1 MKKMIL
7 FFFMFILLCPPIAF
21 GLPIDVAGQTLDQE
35 DLIYLLSRQ
44 MGVEKDVAALAWTE
58 MDQAERGKFLS
69 HVIDVVV
76 LAEAGNLRGLSF
88 NDDVQRQL
96 RWDRINTMAK
106 AYVDRIKM
114 DWILND
120 KEIKSFYEKNI
131 QRYVAPVKV
140 LARIDNPPMEGT
152 PRWYRM
158 EELPSDVKN
167 ALKNRLILG
176 KLPPFVGGDGQVW
189 SVEIL
194 EFGVSAPLPLIQV
207 REQVIKDIKSTLLDE
222 ELSRLKNRF
231 SVKMGVD
238 TK

>member
-1 MKKMIL
+1 MKKML
-7 FFFMFILLCPPIAF
+7 VFFFMFILFCPPIAF

-58 MDQAERGKFLS
+58 MGQAERENFSS
-69 HVIDVVV
+69 HVVDVLL
-76 LAEAGNLRGLSF
+76 LAQAGALRGLSF

-96 RWDRINTMAK
+96 RWDRVNTLAK

-114 DWILND
+114 DWLIDNKD
-120 KEIKSFYEKNI
+120 IESFYKNNL
-131 QRYVAPVKV
+131 QRYVAPVRV
-140 LARIDNPPMEGT
+140 FARVDIPPLDGT
-152 PRWYRM
+152 PRWYKIGD
-158 EELPSDVKN
+158 LPTDVKK
-167 ALKNRLILG
+167 ALKNRFVLG
-176 KLPPFVGGDGQVW
+176 KLPPFVAGDGQVW

-194 EFGVSAPLPLIQV
+194 EFDGSAPLPLTQV
-207 REQVIKDIKSTLLDE
+207 REQVIKDIRATLLDQ

-231 SVKMGVD
+231 SVKVGVD

>member
-1 MKKMIL
+1 MKKMSLL
-7 FFFMFILLCPPIAF
+7 FLMFILLCPSIAF
-21 GLPIDVAGQTLDQE
+21 GLPIDVAGQTLNKE

-58 MDQAERGKFLS
+58 MDQAEREKFLS
-69 HVIDVVV
+69 HVIDVLI

-96 RWDRINTMAK
+96 RWDKINTMAK
-106 AYVDRIKM
+106 AYVDRIKI
-114 DWILND
+114 DWILTDN
-120 KEIKSFYEKNI
+120 EIEDFYKKNI

-140 LARIDNPPMEGT
+140 LARIDNPPLEGI
-152 PRWYRM
+152 PRWYKM
-158 EELPSDVKN
+158 EELPVEVKN
-167 ALKNRLILG
+167 ALKNSLILG
-176 KLPPFVGGDGQVW
+176 KLPPFIDVDGKVCN
-189 SVEIL
+189 VEIL

-207 REQVIKDIKSTLLDE
+207 REQVIKDIKSALLEE